1 MPSRRC
7 LLVVSAGLLLAPHIA
22 GDAAWAQKPLD
33 WPNRVVRIV
42 VPVAAGGPTDTVAR
56 VLADQLS
63 KIWGHQVVVENKGGA
78 GTNLGNEMVA
88 RADPDGYTVLFA
100 TSSLA
105 LNRTLYRSLSYD
117 PLADLL
123 PVSLVSRFPLFMFVP
138 TSSPAKSV
146 MEFIT
151 YAKAH
156 PGKITLAS
164 PGTGSAPH
172 LAGELFRQMAKIDLA
187 HVPYRGAAPA
197 LNDLIPGRVDSYF
210 GSGTLLEN
218 MRSGQIRGLA
228 VTGVKR
234 DPVAPEL
241 PTIAEAG
248 VPGYEASSW
257 HALFV
262 PAKTRPEIVSKMS
275 ADTIEALADPTA
287 RNKLER
293 AGYTIVGSSPDEL
306 QTLLRSEIDKW
317 SAVITTVG
325 IKIN

>member
-1 MPSRRC
+1 MPTRRC
-7 LLVVSAGLLLAPHIA
+7 LLVRSAGLLLAPQLA
-22 GDAAWAQKPLD
+22 GAAAWAQKPLD

-88 RADPDGYTVLFA
+88 RADPDGYTALFA

-105 LNRTLYRSLSYD
+105 INRSLYRSLSYD

-138 TSSPAKSV
+138 NSSPAKSV
-146 MEFIT
+146 MEFIA

-248 VPGYEASSW
+248 IPGYEASSW
-257 HALFV
+257 HRARQD
-262 PAKTRPEIVSKMS
+262 A
-275 ADTIEALADPTA
+275 A
-287 RNKLER
+287 RNR
-293 AGYTIVGSSPDEL
+293 Q
-306 QTLLRSEIDKW
+306 QTECRYR
-317 SAVITTVG
+317 
-325 IKIN
+325 